1 MSGVRPDR
9 GNGHENCGSVWTV
22 NWAAQPRLTDK
33 AWSDAPLVAGA
44 DGAAPVEAAAL
55 VEAAAV
61 VEGTEEP
68 DGAWAAAGLEGAYP
82 VDDPGDFAGRL
93 PGPGVAPCRGVLDA
107 IAGGIDAVTGV
118 TTACADG
125 MTAAACW
132 CWALRL
138 A

>member
-1 MSGVRPDR
+1 MSGVPPDR
-9 GNGHENCGSVWTV
+9 VNGHENCCSVWTV

-61 VEGTEEP
+61 VEGTEEA
-68 DGAWAAAGLEGAYP
+68 DGAWAAAGLEGAY
-82 VDDPGDFAGRL
+82 PGDFAGRL

-107 IAGGIDAVTGV
+107 IAGGIDAV
-118 TTACADG
+118 
-125 MTAAACW
+125 
-132 CWALRL
+132 
-138 A
+138 